1 MMLPFTLFQTSATA
15 ESETVHINPL
25 AVSTVVDSSAR
36 KSGSAA
42 WLPIAIITLLHGGT
56 FTVHDPDRTAAASIA
71 AAQAEEREAQ
81 L

>member
-1 MMLPFTLFQTSATA
+1 MLPFRIFATTRDA
-15 ESETVHINPL
+15 APETVHINPV
-25 AVSTVVDSSAR
+25 AVATVTDHEVERVAV
-36 KSGSAA
+36 
-42 WLPIAIITLLHGGT
+42 ITLTHGGK